1 MARDYN
7 EIENLRANRIITKR
21 LEPYDVI
28 EGAKKYY
35 DAQDFTFNGR
45 NKFEIMEEF
54 LSKLNSQKIPAV
66 GLYMKNVN
74 KFYLLTIKEN
84 PYNLTDIQL
93 LNELITIEY
102 KFTEEEQV
110 NEIGISYS
118 ADNDYAIEQ
127 IDMGKAEASFI
138 IKD

>member
-1 MARDYN
+1 MTKNYN
-7 EIENLRANRIITKR
+7 ELESYRANRIITKR

-28 EGAKKYY
+28 EGAKKFY
-35 DAQDFTFNGR
+35 DAEDFTFNGR

-54 LSKLNSQKIPAV
+54 LSKLNSQKTPSV

-84 PYNLTDIQL
+84 PNNLTDIQL
-93 LNELITIEY
+93 LNKLMTDEYNFSQEDLIN
-102 KFTEEEQV
+102 KS
-110 NEIGISYS
+110 GISYS
-118 ADNDYAIEQ
+118 ADNEYAIEQ

-138 IKD
+138 VKG

>member
-1 MARDYN
+1 MAKDYN
-7 EIENLRANRIITKR
+7 ELENFRAHRIITKR

-35 DAQDFTFNGR
+35 DATDYTFNGR

-54 LSKLNSQKIPAV
+54 LSELKNRKSPSV

-84 PYNLTDIQL
+84 PDKLTDIQL
-93 LNELITIEY
+93 LNKLITNEY
-102 KFTEEEQV
+102 NFTQEEQV
-110 NEIGISYS
+110 AEDGISYS
-118 ADNDYAIEQ
+118 TDTEFALEQ

-138 IKD
+138 LK